1 MRQVPYDVLLMDYHK
16 LMRDGI
22 RAILEREPEFRVVGE
37 AESGADAVQWCKQ
50 AHPDLVIM
58 DIGLPGV
65 NSIEATTEILRHS
78 PKTRVLIV
86 AVYDDD
92 NAVLSAI
99 RSGARGFPLTRAS
112 AGDLIDALRNVA
124 QGRSYLSSQLSARL
138 LDRIQSGELQLRTG
152 LAPVEKL
159 SPREHQVLRLIAD
172 GKTSKDIAALLE
184 LGEQTVRSY
193 RKTLMKKLGVNNV
206 AGLTQMALST
216 GLTQWKPD
224 QRSKQG
230 RIFSNLGIR
239 LSARVETK
247 EGMCLGVSMA
257 CAL

>member
-50 AHPDLVIM
+50 AHPDLVI
-58 DIGLPGV
+58 LPLEYRPAVGA

-78 PKTRVLIV
+78 PKTPRPDRSRCL
-86 AVYDDD
+86 YDDD

-124 QGRSYLSSQLSARL
+124 TAQDALVSSSQLSARL

-152 LAPVEKL
+152 LAASGKAL
-159 SPREHQVLRLIAD
+159 SPRAPGPAAD
-172 GKTSKDIAALLE
+172 RPRRQNQQG
-184 LGEQTVRSY
+184 Y
-193 RKTLMKKLGVNNV
+193 RGP
-206 AGLTQMALST
+206 AGA
-216 GLTQWKPD
+216 
-224 QRSKQG
+224 G
-230 RIFSNLGIR
+230 RANR
-239 LSARVETK
+239 P
-247 EGMCLGVSMA
+247 
-257 CAL
+257 